1 MDKKRYKLV
10 QTRTWEQ
17 NGEKKKKYVTVGS
30 LNTKIGVPTSLVL
43 DAYPL
48 PNEKGEVWVNIYEYD
63 EKDFNQRD
71 EGIDTSNATLDND
84 LNETK
89 EEETKVDDDEI
100 PF

>member
-30 LNTKIGVPTSLVL
+30 LNTIIGVPKSLVL
-43 DAYPL
+43 DSYPL
-48 PNEKGEVWVNIYEYD
+48 LNEKGEVGNIYEYD

-71 EGIDTSNATLDND
+71 EGIDTTMHSENDD

-89 EEETKVDDDEI
+89 VKMKNT
-100 PF
+100 F

>member
-17 NGEKKKKYVTVGS
+17 NGEKKKNMTVGS
-30 LNTKIGVPTSLVL
+30 LNTIIGVPKSLVL
-43 DAYPL
+43 DSYPL

-71 EGIDTSNATLDND
+71 EGIDTTNATLEND

-89 EEETKVDDDEI
+89 VEDDEI

>member
-30 LNTKIGVPTSLVL
+30 LNTKIGIPTSLVL

-63 EKDFNQRD
+63 DKDFNQRD
-71 EGIDTSNATLDND
+71 EVLDTSNATLEND
-84 LNETK
+84 LDK
-89 EEETKVDDDEI
+89 PKVDDDEI

>member
-71 EGIDTSNATLDND
+71 EVIDTSNATLDND
-84 LNETK
+84 LDK
-89 EEETKVDDDEI
+89 PKVEDDEI

>member
-30 LNTKIGVPTSLVL
+30 LNTIIGVPKSLVL

-71 EGIDTSNATLDND
+71 EVIDTSNATLEND
-84 LNETK
+84 LDK
-89 EEETKVDDDEI
+89 PKVDDDEI

>member
-30 LNTKIGVPTSLVL
+30 LNTIIGVPKSLVL
-43 DAYPL
+43 DSYPL

-63 EKDFNQRD
+63 DKDFNQRD
-71 EGIDTSNATLDND
+71 EGIDTSNATLEND
-84 LNETK
+84 LGATK
-89 EEETKVDDDEI
+89 EEETKVEDDEI

>member
-30 LNTKIGVPTSLVL
+30 LNTIMGVPKSLVL

-63 EKDFNQRD
+63 DKDFNQRD
-71 EGIDTSNATLDND
+71 EGIDTSNASLEND
-84 LNETK
+84 LDK
-89 EEETKVDDDEI
+89 PKVEDDEI
-100 PF
+100 TF

>member
-71 EGIDTSNATLDND
+71 EGIDTTNATLEND
-84 LNETK
+84 LDK
-89 EEETKVDDDEI
+89 PKVDDDEI

>member
-30 LNTKIGVPTSLVL
+30 LNTIIGVPKSLVL
-43 DAYPL
+43 DSYPL

-63 EKDFNQRD
+63 DKDFNQRD
-71 EGIDTSNATLDND
+71 EGIDTSNATLEND
-84 LNETK
+84 LDK
-89 EEETKVDDDEI
+89 PKVDDDEI

>member
-30 LNTKIGVPTSLVL
+30 LNTIMGVPKSLVL
-43 DAYPL
+43 DSYPL
-48 PNEKGEVWVNIYEYD
+48 PNEKGEVWVNNYEYD
-63 EKDFNQRD
+63 DKDFNQRD
-71 EGIDTSNATLDND
+71 EGIDTSNATLEHD

-89 EEETKVDDDEI
+89 VEDDEI